1 MGLGKDIAVTF
12 KNFGLLVIHLFF
24 MINLQLLAAI
34 PSAERNVL
42 IVLYNSTHGDSW
54 TDNYGWKSPPL
65 DADGF
70 AMPGSESAW
79 KGITIGSDHVTQINL
94 SSNNL
99 SGSIPA
105 ELGAL
110 SGLNKL
116 DLGANNLTGAIPPL
130 LGNIGNLLTL
140 SLANNLLT
148 GGIPAQ
154 LGNLS
159 NLSTLNLAR
168 NKLAGA
174 IPSNLGNLSSLI
186 YLGMNSNCLTGSVPQ
201 DLIKLDKP
209 TYIHDLRWNALYTN
223 NPTIESFL
231 SEKQFVGDWKLTQTV
246 TPSGIYASNPTET
259 TITINWNAIDYT
271 GDTGG
276 YRISYATSTGGPFS
290 FYGMTENKSITSMV
304 VSGLTHSTT
313 YYFVVETQTNSHD
326 NNPHNT
332 IVSYKSG
339 AVPGTTAVGLPVELS
354 ALSAVYKDG
363 RAMINWTTETEL
375 NNLGF
380 ILESRDCNGNW
391 SRIASYVTH
400 PELLGQG
407 TIFHPTRY
415 SYTDIRTGIAD
426 RQCYRISDVST
437 DGQVCILDSVTL
449 ANIKVPDKIE
459 LTAPYP
465 NPFNPSTE
473 ITYILSEYNGPVEL
487 LVFTISGR
495 QVATLVR
502 QNQSDGIYKTGWNGC
517 DNLGNLSAS
526 GMYLI
531 VLKTDKN
538 ILVRKVLLMR

>member
-1 MGLGKDIAVTF
+1 MGLGKDITVTF

-24 MINLQLLAAI
+24 MMNLQLLAAV
-34 PSAERNVL
+34 PTVERNVL
-42 IVLYNSTHGDSW
+42 IALYNVTHGDSW
-54 TDNYGWKSPPL
+54 TDNSGWKSPPL

-79 KGITIGSDHVTQINL
+79 KGITIATDHVTQINL
-94 SSNNL
+94 GSNNL

-105 ELGAL
+105 ELGSLSAL
-110 SGLNKL
+110 SKL
-116 DLGANNLTGAIPPL
+116 DLGGNRLTGYIPAQ

-140 SLANNLLT
+140 SLANNQLS
-148 GGIPAQ
+148 GGIPSQ

-168 NKLAGA
+168 NKLSGT
-174 IPSNLGNLSSLI
+174 IPANLGNLSSLI
-186 YLGMNSNCLTGSVPQ
+186 YLGMNSNCLFGSVPQ
-201 DLIKLDKP
+201 DLMKLDKP
-209 TYIHDLRWNALYTN
+209 TYIHDFRWNALYTN
-223 NPTIESFL
+223 NPTIESFM

-246 TPSGIYASNPTET
+246 TPSGIYSSDPTET
-259 TITINWNAIDYT
+259 TITIHWNAIDYT

-276 YRISYATSTGGPFS
+276 YRISYATSAGGPFS
-290 FYGMTENKSITSMV
+290 FYEMTENKSTISMV
-304 VSGLTHSTT
+304 VTGLTHSTT

-326 NNPHNT
+326 NNPLNT

-339 AVPGTTAVGLPVELS
+339 VIQGTTTVGLPVELS
-354 ALSAVYKDG
+354 ALSAVYNDG
-363 RAMINWTTETEL
+363 NVIINWTTETEI

-380 ILESRDCNGNW
+380 ILEGRDCNQNW
-391 SRIASYVTH
+391 SKIASYATH
-400 PELLGQG
+400 TELLGQG

-415 SYTDIRTGIAD
+415 SYTDSRSGIGD
-426 RQCYRISDVST
+426 RQSYRISDVST

-449 ANIKVPDKIE
+449 ANVKVPDKIE
-459 LTAPYP
+459 LKAPYP

-502 QNQSDGIYKTGWNGC
+502 QNQSDGIYKARWNGC
-517 DNLGNLSAS
+517 DNVGNISAS

-531 VLKTDKN
+531 VLKADKN
-538 ILVRKVLLMR
+538 TLVRKVLLMR